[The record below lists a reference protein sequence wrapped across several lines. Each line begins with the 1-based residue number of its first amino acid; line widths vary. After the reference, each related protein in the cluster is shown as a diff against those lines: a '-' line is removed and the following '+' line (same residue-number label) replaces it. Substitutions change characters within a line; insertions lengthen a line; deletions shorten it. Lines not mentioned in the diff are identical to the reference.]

1 MLNRIELQGYL
12 GRDPELTYQ
21 EGQNGRYARVA
32 FSLGVGR
39 DYGDGTDWF
48 YCTMNGKRAEVIEK
62 YFRKGSEI
70 LVSGRMESYKPNRD
84 PDHTAWLVKMDDFHF
99 TRNGTGSGS
108 STGSS
113 SGSFKPATGKPDF
126 SEATQSSFEDLPD
139 SFEEAEDDIPF

>member
-21 EGQNGRYARVA
+21 TGQNGQYARVA

-48 YCTMNGKRAEVIEK
+48 YCVMNGKRAEVIDK

-70 LVSGRMESYKPNRD
+70 LVSGRMESYKPQRD

-99 TRNGTGSGS
+99 TRNGTGSGF
-108 STGSS
+108 STSSS
-113 SGSFKPATGKPDF
+113 SGSSATPAQERQQ
-126 SEATQSSFEDLPD
+126 SEPRQQTLDDIPD

>member
-48 YCTMNGKRAEVIEK
+48 YCVMYGKRAEVIEK
-62 YFRKGSEI
+62 YFSKGSEI
-70 LVSGRMESYKPNRD
+70 IVSGRMESYKPKNDQNR
-84 PDHTAWLVKMDDFHF
+84 TAWLVKMSDFYF
-99 TRNGTGSGS
+99 TRNGSGSGS
-108 STGSS
+108 SGSS
-113 SGSFKPATGKPDF
+113 TKATAQDEPV
-126 SEATQSSFEDLPD
+126 PD
-139 SFEEAEDDIPF
+139 SFEQLEEDIPF

>member
-70 LVSGRMESYKPNRD
+70 LVSGRMESYKPQRD
-84 PDHTAWLVKMDDFHF
+84 PNHTAWLVKMDDFHF

-113 SGSFKPATGKPDF
+113 SGSSAAPAQERQQ
-126 SEATQSSFEDLPD
+126 SEPRQQTLDDIPD

>member
-12 GRDPELTYQ
+12 GRDPELTERQ
-21 EGQNGRYARVA
+21 GQNGPYKSVA

-48 YCTMNGKRAEVIEK
+48 YCTMNGKRAEVIDK

-70 LVSGRMESYKPNRD
+70 LVSGRMESYKPKND
-84 PDHTAWLVKMDDFHF
+84 PDRTAWLVRMDDFHF
-99 TRNGTGSGS
+99 TKNGTGSGS

-113 SGSFKPATGKPDF
+113 SGSSPTPAQERPQ
-126 SEATQSSFEDLPD
+126 SEPRQASFDDLPD
-139 SFEEAEDDIPF
+139 SFESAEEDIPF

>member
-70 LVSGRMESYKPNRD
+70 LVSGRMESYKPKNDPNRI
-84 PDHTAWLVKMDDFHF
+84 AWLVEVDDFHF

-113 SGSFKPATGKPDF
+113 SGSSAAPKQSAPV
-126 SEATQSSFEDLPD
+126 QSSFDDLPD
-139 SFEEAEDDIPF
+139 SFEQAEDDIPF

>member
-70 LVSGRMESYKPNRD
+70 LVSGRMESYKPQRD
-84 PDHTAWLVKMDDFHF
+84 PNHTAWLVKMDDFHF

-113 SGSFKPATGKPDF
+113 SGSSAAPAQEHQQ
-126 SEATQSSFEDLPD
+126 SEPKQQTLDDIPD

>member
-12 GRDPELTYQ
+12 GRDPELTERQ
-21 EGQNGRYARVA
+21 GQNGPYKSVA

-48 YCTMNGKRAEVIEK
+48 YCTMNGKRAEVIDK

-70 LVSGRMESYKPNRD
+70 LVSGRMESYKPKND
-84 PDHTAWLVKMDDFHF
+84 PDRTAWLVRMDDFHF
-99 TRNGTGSGS
+99 TKNGTGSGS

-113 SGSFKPATGKPDF
+113 SGSSAAPTQERQQ
-126 SEATQSSFEDLPD
+126 SEPRQAPFDDLPD
-139 SFEEAEDDIPF
+139 SFEEQEDDIPF

>member
-12 GRDPELTYQ
+12 GRDPELTERQ
-21 EGQNGRYARVA
+21 GQNGPYKSVA

-48 YCTMNGKRAEVIEK
+48 YCTMNGKRAEVIDK

-70 LVSGRMESYKPNRD
+70 LVSGRMESYKPKND
-84 PDHTAWLVKMDDFHF
+84 PDRTAWLVRMDDFHF
-99 TRNGTGSGS
+99 TKNGTGSGS

-113 SGSFKPATGKPDF
+113 SGSSAAPTQERQQ
-126 SEATQSSFEDLPD
+126 SEPRQSSFDDLPD
-139 SFEEAEDDIPF
+139 SFEEAEEDIPF